1 MSQGKEKPGKPAR
14 KPERKTKMK
23 NTKTVKELTTK
34 RQKKEIKSIISDY
47 EANALIA
54 ANLIKV
60 IETGDFSAWRQNWH
74 FATTT
79 TDLYYE
85 VVDGFACAYA
95 LAAMPITI
103 ENSFAGH
110 DDCPLPAGFYLNF
123 KEIKSNN
130 LKLKKGAIGQPLY
143 ERKSFYKQLT
153 KLEEETLLKEEDL
166 ALEWEILQEDH
177 RHQFKAVFTVTK
189 EDGTTYDF
197 DEIILWDY
205 RKNQPGY
212 QRHQYVLV
220 YYYNN
225 NDLVNPIDIKALW
238 KVGERPI
245 RSAAEKIN
253 DAEATK
259 DSYIDRSKVTLR
271 SEHQGH
277 AYYNAGFHSVTM
289 PEMRQFEDGKE
300 YYQVLFHEFSHST
313 GHFTLLNRKSLYSSH
328 NSWGWKTKNYN
339 KEELVAEL
347 SSLFILDNLGIMT
360 EDIFKNSASY
370 MQGWGSSFGTSI
382 KHNIINTLKNAIA
395 AAELVLNKC
404 LKGKKAKKTNKE
416 ELKEETTSEVVVA
429 TASKVEE
436 VTAKATV
443 KSFAQLKRDL
453 SLGTLVK
460 TIHNY
465 CKPERDGE
473 VRKIAKVQTNAIA
486 FERPEDLD
494 RPSWIWWKD
503 HKVEYIDNIFKVFSK
518 KTNELYFEYE
528 IVK

>member
-1 MSQGKEKPGKPAR
+1 MSQGKEKPGKPAK
-14 KPERKTKMK
+14 KPEGKTKMK

-205 RKNQPGY
+205 HKNQPGY

-245 RSAAEKIN
+245 RSAAEKILVAILLFAN
-253 DAEATK
+253 PRRNIAAEAVHVAV
-259 DSYIDRSKVTLR
+259 DRHGAVGMLYVDGIAVTCR
-271 SEHQGH
+271 RNRHTANVARFDGVQG
-277 AYYNAGFHSVTM
+277 V
-289 PEMRQFEDGKE
+289 
-300 YYQVLFHEFSHST
+300 
-313 GHFTLLNRKSLYSSH
+313 
-328 NSWGWKTKNYN
+328 
-339 KEELVAEL
+339 
-347 SSLFILDNLGIMT
+347 
-360 EDIFKNSASY
+360 
-370 MQGWGSSFGTSI
+370 
-382 KHNIINTLKNAIA
+382 A
-395 AAELVLNKC
+395 AAGVGAPVQTGVEM
-404 LKGKKAKKTNKE
+404 
-416 ELKEETTSEVVVA
+416 VA
-429 TASKVEE
+429 
-436 VTAKATV
+436 
-443 KSFAQLKRDL
+443 AQLA
-453 SLGTLVK
+453 V
-460 TIHNY
+460 
-465 CKPERDGE
+465 C
-473 VRKIAKVQTNAIA
+473 A
-486 FERPEDLD
+486 
-494 RPSWIWWKD
+494 
-503 HKVEYIDNIFKVFSK
+503 
-518 KTNELYFEYE
+518 
-528 IVK
+528 